1 MDKLSFYK
9 PEPADIEIYI
19 KDRGIV
25 LKEKSLI
32 ALKSEDKL
40 PKILAVGND
49 VEKINPVSNDIVIIS
64 PLHQGLIYDFIT
76 AEKMFA
82 YFLKKAINKKFFKTS
97 SISLCIPFQIDNI
110 NLKAYEDIIYMS
122 GKKKVRFI
130 YKSLEEFLQT
140 ASPEE
145 LNEHQIIVNITKDT
159 PIEYVKERA
168 KETIQYAN
176 QYGITKEK
184 LLDIMKEL

>member
-1 MDKLSFYK
+1 MNELLFYK

-19 KDRGIV
+19 KDWGIV

-32 ALKSEDKL
+32 ALKLEDKSL
-40 PKILAVGND
+40 KILAVGNE

-76 AEKMFA
+76 AKKMFA
-82 YFLKKAINKKFFKTS
+82 CFLKKAINKSFFKAS

-122 GKKKVRFI
+122 GKAKKVKFI

-145 LNEHQIIVNITKDT
+145 LNEHKIIVNITKDT

-168 KETIQYAN
+168 KETIQ
-176 QYGITKEK
+176 
-184 LLDIMKEL
+184 